1 MTKRIPD
8 KREQKRVYEPERSE
22 QARRMKAIQMIVDG
36 RTFREAATATQYAE
50 FYDKPRPHLGI
61 GLRTPDEAYGHPT
74 AVF

>member
-8 KREQKRVYEPERSE
+8 KREQKRAYELERSE

-36 RTFREAATATQYAE
+36 GTFRETDTATQYAE
-50 FYDKPRPHLGI
+50 FYNKPKPHRGI
-61 GLRTPDEAYGHPT
+61 GLGTPDEAYCHPI